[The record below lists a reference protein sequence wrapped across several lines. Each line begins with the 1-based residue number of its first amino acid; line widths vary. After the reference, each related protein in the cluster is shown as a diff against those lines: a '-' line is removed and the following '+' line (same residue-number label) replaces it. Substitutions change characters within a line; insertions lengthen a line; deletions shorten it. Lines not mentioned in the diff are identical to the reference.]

1 MSASAGAAAEPETAS
16 TMKPTKSSEAID
28 YYESAGHLDAS
39 GLEEV
44 AALTQRRRLT
54 HHSDYLLLVL
64 VGMPARGKSFISA
77 KLRGFLTWSGLR
89 VGTFNAGKHRRE
101 TGAPPPAAP
110 DAAESPRPSS
120 GAASFFD
127 SKDDAAL
134 AKREAIAMETLDAL
148 YDFLQS
154 DGGDIGLFDATNS
167 TRARRRAIV
176 ERTANRFAG
185 TGRRCGII
193 FLETICDDARVLEMN
208 MRTKVRSSPDFAGL
222 SEDEALEDLRARV
235 RNYEAV
241 YETVREDE
249 GAFIKLYNFSSK
261 VECASIY
268 GRMSKTVLPFL
279 LAIHVDD
286 RPIYLVALAPRK
298 GEPEYGGEDVRVTHD
313 DELRDRLAAW
323 CEATAAPPTAVFA
336 STVRGAVIAADKLKR
351 PGRSVRFTS
360 ALAPLLVPYASAAG
374 DAHAA
379 RAFDERRGGGE
390 SYRDLCQ
397 RLEGCLLDV
406 EASVEPTLVLTHAT
420 PARALRAYFCDINVV
435 QCMGPGTSD
444 GALALKGSDHC
455 VVELRALVGG
465 GYSETIHRLPPAPP
479 SPTPPKVGECRQP
492 RAKSNTERPPSPL
505 TPQTAWNSPP
515 SASRRRN
522 TFY

>member
-1 MSASAGAAAEPETAS
+1 M
-16 TMKPTKSSEAID
+16 
-28 YYESAGHLDAS
+28 
-39 GLEEV
+39 
-44 AALTQRRRLT
+44 R
-54 HHSDYLLLVL
+54 
-64 VGMPARGKSFISA
+64 
-77 KLRGFLTWSGLR
+77 
-89 VGTFNAGKHRRE
+89 
-101 TGAPPPAAP
+101 
-110 DAAESPRPSS
+110 
-120 GAASFFD
+120 
-127 SKDDAAL
+127 
-134 AKREAIAMETLDAL
+134 
-148 YDFLQS
+148 
-154 DGGDIGLFDATNS
+154 ATNS

-208 MRTKVRSSPDFAGL
+208 MRTKGRGSPDFAGL

-336 STVRGAVIAADKLKR
+336 STVRGAVIAANKLKR

-374 DAHAA
+374 DGSSS
-379 RAFDERRGGGE
+379 R
-390 SYRDLCQ
+390 SS
-397 RLEGCLLDV
+397 
-406 EASVEPTLVLTHAT
+406 ASVSPGFALSRAACASSAAWWRWSGSSSGLNAAT
-420 PARALRAYFCDINVV
+420 ARIRTSRSSASPVRSLWKHDSPYSRPWRKYTKSAGDS
-435 QCMGPGTSD
+435 CMPLAIAENSDDSASSD
-444 GALALKGSDHC
+444 GGKHHSTTLPSRGS
-455 VVELRALVGG
+455 
-465 GYSETIHRLPPAPP
+465 
-479 SPTPPKVGECRQP
+479 K
-492 RAKSNTERPPSPL
+492 
-505 TPQTAWNSPP
+505 
-515 SASRRRN
+515 
-522 TFY
+522 